1 MCIKES
7 SSNRR
12 SRLRVLFTP
21 ISLQKNGSDESEMV
35 TKRNTTCSCSQQP
48 LNLVIFN
55 VTGITFDDTPFCLIK
70 FGQQLTSCLAKNSI
84 KR

>member
-55 VTGITFDDTPFCLIK
+55 VTGITFDDTPFLYSLYPNKIWSAAYFLPGK
-70 FGQQLTSCLAKNSI
+70 K
-84 KR
+84 